1 MALGWEW
8 ATLQLMSSSRPAGGR
23 QERAFSLPVFT
34 LTVFAAFF
42 GLVVVL
48 RLLAPQA
55 VWHAQ
60 VAARFWQYV
69 VALLAIE
76 LVDCFIEYFFHRY
89 LLHQPP
95 LPLLSYFYRQHTKHH
110 ALTRIVRRRLPGG
123 REIPFV
129 ENRYPITRPEQREAS
144 FFPWYSLPVFAL
156 LMTPLLALL
165 QWMLPSF
172 PWFLSGYGA
181 LALSL
186 SLYEVLHAIE
196 HLAFESWAPLIE
208 SRRWG
213 WLWRRAYSFHL
224 RHHAVIDCNESI
236 SGFFALPVA
245 DWVFGTCAMPK
256 TLYADGEEWQP
267 SHFQRPRPR
276 WIIRACDR
284 AVSAMAQRRRRARP
298 RSGAPS
304 R

>member
-1 MALGWEW
+1 MAQGRAFAKLSP
-8 ATLQLMSSSRPAGGR
+8 MSQSHAADGGKVR
-23 QERAFSLPVFT
+23 EFSLPIFT
-34 LTVFAAFF
+34 LTVLSALLSLIVIL
-42 GLVVVL
+42 GLV
-48 RLLAPQA
+48 APQA
-55 VWHAQ
+55 VWHVQ
-60 VAARFWQYV
+60 VSAKFWQYL

-76 LVDCFIEYFFHRY
+76 LVNCFVEYFFHRY
-89 LLHQPP
+89 LLHKPA

-110 ALTRIVRRRLPGG
+110 ALTRIARRRLPGG

-129 ENRYPITRPEQREAS
+129 ENLFPITRPEQREAS

-165 QWMLPSF
+165 QWLLPSL
-172 PWFLSGYGA
+172 PWLISGYAA

-186 SLYEVLHAIE
+186 SLYEVFHAIE
-196 HLAFESWAPLIE
+196 HWPFEKWAPLIE
-208 SRRWG
+208 SRWWG

-224 RHHAVIDCNESI
+224 RHHAVIDCNEAI

-245 DWVFGTCAMPK
+245 DWLFGTCVIPK

-267 SHFQRPRPR
+267 AQFQSPRPR

-284 AVSAMAQRRRRARP
+284 AVHALSKRRRARLHA
-298 RSGAPS
+298 GASLP
-304 R
+304 